1 MAMSVLT
8 IEAKRVRDV
17 AHLSDALI
25 AKATGAR
32 PSTVRDWFNDRSSP
46 TGVRAERLIELSEM
60 MDRLAR
66 VIQPEY
72 IPIWLQR
79 PVPVLDDEKPLDL
92 LARGDYRRIADVITD
107 LEWPGAT

>member
-1 MAMSVLT
+1 MSVLT
-8 IEAKRVRDV
+8 LEAQRMRDV

-46 TGVRAERLIELSEM
+46 TGARAERLIELTEM

-66 VIQPEY
+66 VMKPEY
-72 IPIWLQR
+72 IPLWLQR
-79 PVPVLDDEKPLDL
+79 PVPVLDDEKPVDL
-92 LARGDYRRIADVITD
+92 LARGDYRPVAEVISQ
-107 LEWPGAT
+107 LEYPGAT